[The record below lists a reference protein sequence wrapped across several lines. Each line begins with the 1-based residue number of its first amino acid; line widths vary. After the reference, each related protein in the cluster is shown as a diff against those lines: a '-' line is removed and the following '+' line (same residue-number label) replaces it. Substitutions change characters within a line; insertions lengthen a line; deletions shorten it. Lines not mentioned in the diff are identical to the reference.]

1 MKCDNSKKSKQNLA
15 KRISVL
21 QNAHKRGN
29 HGAHGQEDPFIKA
42 S

>member
-1 MKCDNSKKSKQNLA
+1 MICDNSNKGEPNLT
-15 KRISVL
+15 KRKSVL

-29 HGAHGQEDPFIKA
+29 QGAHGQEDPFIKA